1 MNDKL
6 KQLIS
11 LKRAEP
17 PEYASREPIVR
28 IQQSLD
34 LETLWVQS
42 FPHHLLRVP
51 GSVGYSCGYIIAEDE
66 GVVSYVHDLAHA
78 AVASIRRPKTW
89 RLHDNYGCTSDEE
102 EIDACKLQFFWMEQF
117 NLWHRERDPR
127 GILSDYSFD
136 NDFWNRDSNEEYE
149 RLWWSLCY
157 EGRSLA
163 RRLRVM
169 W

>member
-6 KQLIS
+6 KQLLS

-17 PEYASREPIVR
+17 PEYASRKTIVR
-28 IQQSLD
+28 IQRALD
-34 LETLWVQS
+34 LETLWVDR

-117 NLWHRERDPR
+117 NIWDKNERDVQW
-127 GILSDYSFD
+127 ILGDYSFD
-136 NDFWNRDSNEEYE
+136 CDIEDNQESTYNE
-149 RLWWSLCY
+149 LWSHLCL
-157 EGRSLA
+157 EGLTLA
-163 RRLRVM
+163 RRLRVLR
-169 W
+169 